1 MNVFSLLPECE
12 ERLLQKTKAHL
23 GDKEYWYERFES
35 LSFQEEALL
44 RSAFKDLKA
53 REMISCP
60 WADNAPHLLRILIKG
75 DSYFELK
82 DEWKKEKQRE
92 SRKTW
97 AIGLLAA
104 FGGLALT
111 IIAQLIIRWMG

>member
-1 MNVFSLLPECE
+1 MYVFFTAPESGKVT
-12 ERLLQKTKAHL
+12 LTLS
-23 GDKEYWYERFES
+23 KE
-35 LSFQEEALL
+35 AG
-44 RSAFKDLKA
+44 
-53 REMISCP
+53 
-60 WADNAPHLLRILIKG
+60 KG